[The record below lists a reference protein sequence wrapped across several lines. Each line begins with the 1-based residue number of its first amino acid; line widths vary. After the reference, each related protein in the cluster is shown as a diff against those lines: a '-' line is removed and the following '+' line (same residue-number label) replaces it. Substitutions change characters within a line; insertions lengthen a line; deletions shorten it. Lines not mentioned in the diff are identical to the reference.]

1 MGFVVV
7 VLLLLFT
14 STTVGFSGRIS
25 RSEFLK
31 NVAVGAPSVAT
42 AFSFPSLSGATTAG
56 TVTITSATSSASAT
70 SWPLGKVAFSL
81 LPLYG
86 TSTPRPSLETT
97 IVEDKIFTH
106 DQLQGIVNVDV
117 PVRQTVIVLSEAS
130 GGGLLIVNPLA
141 PTPQLLAMVRN
152 LENKYGKVRHIV
164 LATSALEHKATFGPF
179 AQNFRSAT
187 CWVNPGQWSFPVQLP
202 LEWSGVLQRGSRLR
216 ELEGIGKSGRYNKY
230 FKDSPEWLQDV
241 EYETLGPLVFKSV
254 GTFSETALFHKST
267 RTLIVT
273 DTVIRVSDTPPPVI
287 NEFAS
292 AALLYHSR
300 DKITDPVVDSVDQ
313 RSKGWRRMV
322 QFGLTFFPSRI
333 IVTDFGV
340 AINEASRLPAD
351 VKRLSAGNVYGG
363 LYPWSWEDGDKDLE
377 SFAAYKDTLFCPPI
391 LTKLILDRE
400 PEAVLDWVRRVTTKF
415 QFVRIIPGH
424 LDNNV
429 KASPKDF
436 AAAFDFLREGG
447 EWENNNK
454 HRNRTEK
461 GGKKMMMRKKA
472 QPLDD
477 DLRLLQNAS
486 DFLTKF
492 GVVDESKVPQTNRK

>member
-1 MGFVVV
+1 
-7 VLLLLFT
+7 
-14 STTVGFSGRIS
+14 
-25 RSEFLK
+25 
-31 NVAVGAPSVAT
+31 
-42 AFSFPSLSGATTAG
+42 
-56 TVTITSATSSASAT
+56 
-70 SWPLGKVAFSL
+70 
-81 LPLYG
+81 
-86 TSTPRPSLETT
+86 
-97 IVEDKIFTH
+97 
-106 DQLQGIVNVDV
+106 
-117 PVRQTVIVLSEAS
+117 
-130 GGGLLIVNPLA
+130 
-141 PTPQLLAMVRN
+141 
-152 LENKYGKVRHIV
+152 
-164 LATSALEHKATFGPF
+164 
-179 AQNFRSAT
+179 
-187 CWVNPGQWSFPVQLP
+187 
-202 LEWSGVLQRGSRLR
+202 
-216 ELEGIGKSGRYNKY
+216 
-230 FKDSPEWLQDV
+230 
-241 EYETLGPLVFKSV
+241 
-254 GTFSETALFHKST
+254 
-267 RTLIVT
+267 
-273 DTVIRVSDTPPPVI
+273 
-287 NEFAS
+287 
-292 AALLYHSR
+292 
-300 DKITDPVVDSVDQ
+300 
-313 RSKGWRRMV
+313 MV